1 MNCLYKPVPFSF
13 IRFYRF
19 IGNRRGETRILGC
32 EGGFAAFTP
41 QNAELTTATP
51 REPFYIRGWRP
62 AKFQQFIDKSP
73 PL

>member
-1 MNCLYKPVPFSF
+1 MPLYFNRLSTHNPITVHPLS
-13 IRFYRF
+13 F

-51 REPFYIRGWRP
+51 REP
-62 AKFQQFIDKSP
+62 
-73 PL
+73 PLSFRTTCNPGL